1 MIRGSFPAAKNLS
14 GHSPKRRFFGSLTP
28 LMNKLTDIME
38 FIEDNWILYEI
49 LMQYIS
55 VLHAQID
62 LLIKDKKILE

>member
-1 MIRGSFPAAKNLS
+1 
-14 GHSPKRRFFGSLTP
+14 
-28 LMNKLTDIME
+28 MNKLTDIME